1 LTGLFIAGAALALI
15 RRMANTRYRRRSAG
29 FAVVE
34 VLIASTL
41 LTVVLLAAA
50 HLLAAATAANLSA
63 ERMTAATVLAVD
75 KMEQLR
81 ALPIG
86 DPALALSPPDA
97 LAVSVD
103 GQSDRLDAGFVRRWS
118 VQALSSY
125 PDDAVVVQVVVVDE
139 RSTRRV
145 RLETIRTRKPAG
157 RTE

>member
-1 LTGLFIAGAALALI
+1 LTGLFIVGSALALI
-15 RRMANTRYRRRSAG
+15 CRMAHTRCQRRSAG
-29 FAVVE
+29 FALVE

-50 HLLAAATAANLSA
+50 HLLASATAANLTA
-63 ERMTAATVLAVD
+63 ERTTTATVLAVD
-75 KMEQLR
+75 KIEQLR
-81 ALPIG
+81 ALPMD

-97 LAVSVD
+97 LAVSVE

-118 VQALSSY
+118 VAAVPSY

-139 RSTRRV
+139 RSTRSV

>member
-1 LTGLFIAGAALALI
+1 LAGLFTAGSALALI
-15 RRMANTRYRRRSAG
+15 RRMANTRCRRRSAG

-50 HLLAAATAANLSA
+50 HLLASAAAANLAA
-63 ERMTAATVLAVD
+63 ERTTAATVFAVD

-81 ALPIG
+81 ALPMD
-86 DPALALSPPDA
+86 DPALTLSPPDA
-97 LAVSVD
+97 LAVNVE
-103 GQSDRLDAGFVRRWS
+103 GQSDRLDGGFVRRWS
-118 VQALSSY
+118 VAAVPSY

-145 RLETIRTRKPAG
+145 RLETIRTCKPPG

>member
-1 LTGLFIAGAALALI
+1 
-15 RRMANTRYRRRSAG
+15 MVNTRCRRRSAG

-50 HLLAAATAANLSA
+50 HLLASATAANLTAARTSA
-63 ERMTAATVLAVD
+63 ETVLAAD

-81 ALPIG
+81 ALPMD
-86 DPALALSPPDA
+86 DPAMALSPPDA
-97 LAVSVD
+97 LVNSVE

-118 VQALSSY
+118 VEALPSY

-139 RSTRRV
+139 RSARRV
-145 RLETIRTRKPAG
+145 RLETIRARRPAG
-157 RTE
+157 PTE

>member
-15 RRMANTRYRRRSAG
+15 RRMANTRCHRRSAG

-34 VLIASTL
+34 VLIALTL

-50 HLLAAATAANLSA
+50 QLLASAAAANLTA
-63 ERMTAATVLAVD
+63 ERTTAATVLAVD

-81 ALPIG
+81 ALPMD

-97 LAVSVD
+97 LAVSVE

-118 VQALSSY
+118 VQALPSY
-125 PDDAVVVQVVVVDE
+125 PDNAVVVQVVVVDE

-145 RLETIRTRKPAG
+145 GLETIRTRRPAG
-157 RTE
+157 PTE